1 MIQPL
6 RILPFEFFNFV
17 SQFGSVDYAVW
28 SRQSLTVKFFSKEH
42 IDKCFDEV
50 VEKGY
55 NAAIT
60 AVGAIFNMELRW
72 LNQIQ
77 ERPYQIL
84 EFLPHG
90 PLHTS
95 Q

>member
-6 RILPFEFFNFV
+6 GISPLAFFDFV

-28 SRQSLTVKFFSKEH
+28 STESLTVKFFSNEH
-42 IDKCFDEV
+42 IDECFNEV
-50 VEKGY
+50 FEKGY

-60 AVGAIFNMELRW
+60 AVDALSNLELRW
-72 LNQIQ
+72 LNQMQ

>member
-42 IDKCFDEV
+42 IDKCFDE
-50 VEKGY
+50 KGY

-72 LNQIQ
+72 LNQI
-77 ERPYQIL
+77 
-84 EFLPHG
+84 
-90 PLHTS
+90 
-95 Q
+95 